1 MLGQAI
7 FKSIHTFYL
16 IFYDMLPRQLYTGH
30 LPVGFATLASALYA
44 SLDYAPADEPPA
56 AQLCELLAASHDIV
70 FYTDYRTLRL
80 AGFFPKEAAGGPAY
94 FGFWETADDPALNE
108 LAFGQLRA
116 EARARGFSRV
126 QGPLHFST
134 YFRYR
139 LRLGEPPSW
148 GQFDREPV
156 NPPYYPQ
163 LLEAAGFRPILA
175 FESRRLRAET
185 VPAVYRQQAAALHQ
199 LDSLPFDVIPLDA
212 GVWQAMEDEIF
223 GLIQQVFGQNPAYR
237 AVSRAQFGLLYN
249 AEYAAGLCPHS
260 SVLFRHRASRRLAA
274 LSLCQPNYQPL
285 ALPPGIAPNF
295 MRDYPRLPQP
305 RTLLAKTV
313 GVHPDF
319 RGQGMQA
326 LLAAYAMRSFLAQ
339 YEEVIFCLMRTANLS
354 LRFTDGLPA
363 EVAHYALFEQAV

>member
-1 MLGQAI
+1 ML
-7 FKSIHTFYL
+7 H
-16 IFYDMLPRQLYTGH
+16 RQPYTGQ
-30 LPVGFATLASALYA
+30 LPAGFAALSAGPYA
-44 SLDYAPADEPPA
+44 GRPYAPADEPPA

-70 FYTDYRTLRL
+70 FYTDHRTLRL
-80 AGFFPKEAAGGPAY
+80 AGLFPKAAGDVAY
-94 FGFWETADDPALNE
+94 FGFWETLNDAALNQ
-108 LAFGQLRA
+108 LAFDQLRA
-116 EARARGFSRV
+116 EARARGFGRV

-139 LRLGEPPSW
+139 LRLGAVPSW

-163 LLEAAGFRPILA
+163 LLAAAGFGPALT

-185 VPAVYRQQAAALHQ
+185 VPAVYRQQAAALSQ
-199 LDSLPFDVIPLDA
+199 LDSLPFDFIQLNSK
-212 GVWQAMEDEIF
+212 VWQAMEEEIF
-223 GLIQQVFGQNPAYR
+223 ALIQQVFGQNPAYR
-237 AVSRAQFGLLYN
+237 AVSRAQFRLLYN

-260 SVLFRHRASRRLAA
+260 SVLFRHRASGRLAA

-285 ALPPGIAPNF
+285 ALPPGAAPHF
-295 MRDYPRLPQP
+295 ERDYPRLPAP

-319 RGQGMQA
+319 RGQGVQA
-326 LLAAYAMRSFLAQ
+326 LLAAYAMRSFLAH
-339 YEEVIFCLMRTANLS
+339 YEDVIFCLMRADNRS

-363 EVAHYALFEQAV
+363 EVAEYALFEREA

>member
-1 MLGQAI
+1 MML
-7 FKSIHTFYL
+7 H
-16 IFYDMLPRQLYTGH
+16 RQPYTGQ
-30 LPVGFATLASALYA
+30 LPDGFAALAAAPYA
-44 SLDYAPADEPPA
+44 GLAYAPADEPPA

-70 FYTDYRTLRL
+70 FYTDHRTLRL
-80 AGFFPKEAAGGPAY
+80 AGLFPKEAAGGPAY
-94 FGFWETADDPALNE
+94 FGFWETADDPALNQV
-108 LAFGQLRA
+108 AFAQLRA
-116 EARARGFSRV
+116 DARARGFSQV

-139 LRLGEPPSW
+139 LRLGAAPSW
-148 GQFDREPV
+148 EQFDREPV

-163 LLEAAGFRPILA
+163 LLAAAGFRPGLT

-185 VPAVYRQQAAALHQ
+185 VPAVYRQQAAALSQ
-199 LDSLPFDVIPLDA
+199 LDELPFEFIALDA
-212 GVWQAMEDEIF
+212 SVWQAMEDEIF

-260 SVLFRHRASRRLAA
+260 SVLFRHRASGRLAA
-274 LSLCQPNYQPL
+274 LSLCHPNYQPL
-285 ALPPGIAPNF
+285 ALPPGMAPNF
-295 MRDYPRLPQP
+295 ARDYPRLPAP

-313 GVHPDF
+313 GVHPGF
-319 RGQGMQA
+319 RGQGLQA

-339 YEEVIFCLMRTANLS
+339 YEDVIFCLMRADNLS

-363 EVAHYALFEQAV
+363 EVAHYTLFEQEA